1 MSEPDSLCPHCGAA
15 FAKPPSRKT
24 KCKGCGNFV
33 FVRTDPDTRQRVLV
47 TEAQAD
53 AIERRWS
60 QKALYSRVVRTDR
73 SGFAEEREMLAKKFG
88 GPPRDTDVLW
98 SLLNKD
104 RLRHAS
110 DQNWGLY
117 RNSTLEMGDVLRVEN
132 RPKDAARFYL
142 EVCYLDLNN
151 PTNYGPTIYPELL
164 KQYPRWSPEPNGLA
178 PGVLSL
184 IDTVA
189 DEAELSIEALQGI
202 FMEEAKRN
210 HHSLELPMS
219 PDDAWKILREQLVT
233 PP

>member
-1 MSEPDSLCPHCGAA
+1 VSERNALCPHCGAA
-15 FAKPPSRKT
+15 FTKPPSRKI

-33 FVRTDPDTRQRVLV
+33 YVRTDPDTRQRVLV
-47 TEAQAD
+47 TEAQAE

-73 SGFAEEREMLAKKFG
+73 PGFAEEREMLARKFG

-110 DQNWGLY
+110 DQKWGLY
-117 RNSTLEMGDVLRVEN
+117 RNATLDMGDVLRVEN

-151 PTNYGPTIYPELL
+151 PTNYGVLSFPDLE
-164 KQYPRWSPEPNGLA
+164 KQYPRWSSDPNGLA
-178 PGVLSL
+178 SGVLSL

-189 DEAELSIEALQGI
+189 DEAELSIEALQDI
-202 FMEEAKRN
+202 FMAEARRN
-210 HHSLELPMS
+210 HQSLDLPMS
-219 PDDAWKILREQLVT
+219 PEDAWKILREKLVT

>member
-1 MSEPDSLCPHCGAA
+1 
-15 FAKPPSRKT
+15 
-24 KCKGCGNFV
+24 
-33 FVRTDPDTRQRVLV
+33 VLV
-47 TEAQAD
+47 TEAQAQE
-53 AIERRWS
+53 IEGRWS

-88 GPPRDTDVLW
+88 GSPRDIDVLW

-104 RLRHAS
+104 RLRHANE
-110 DQNWGLY
+110 QKWGLY
-117 RNSTLEMGDVLRVEN
+117 RNATLDMGDVLRVES

-151 PTNYGPTIYPELL
+151 PTNYGAMPYPDLQ
-164 KQYPRWSPEPNGLA
+164 KQFPRWSPDPNGLA
-178 PGVLSL
+178 SGVLVL

-189 DEAELSIEALQGI
+189 DEVDLSIEALHDI

-210 HHSLELPMS
+210 HHSLDLPMS
-219 PDDAWKILREQLVT
+219 PEDAWKILREKLVT